1 MDNIDR
7 RKFIGMC
14 VKGGTTLILPSLF
27 VCNNNPKNNSE
38 DNLTKF
44 KKKSKKELEIE
55 LLNDF
60 LEPSEAYLNK
70 KEITDTLYEIQIA
83 CEFGRETVSRATYLG
98 DNLFITSYHVVDEDL
113 EDRVLIPQR
122 KRNYGLNFQRKFKVV
137 EYDPISDLALL
148 KTTEADNK
156 GKAKL
161 HLNNIIPS
169 LDDRVSS
176 FSWLTGKTSKEPFE
190 VKCDGKDLYDQTKII
205 RNLGKLILPANSH
218 LFESEGKVLKY
229 NEEYM
234 EKNYYQKGFKSRP
247 ENNIITSI
255 NGDHGSSGQP
265 VFLKKDKD
273 KYQFIGITKGGF
285 TLDYYTP
292 VSNHPLGESE
302 IVQTIAFV
310 VHRSPIEKLAK
321 GYIKRISRYL

>member
-14 VKGGTTLILPSLF
+14 AKGGTALILPSLF
-27 VCNNNPKNNSE
+27 ACNNNPENNRENTPANSR
-38 DNLTKF
+38 
-44 KKKSKKELEIE
+44 KKSKKELEIE

-70 KEITDTLYEIQIA
+70 KDITETLYEIQLS

-98 DNLFITSYHVVDEDL
+98 DNLFITSYHVVDEGPEDL
-113 EDRVLIPQR
+113 VLIPQW
-122 KRNYGLNFQRKFKVV
+122 KRNYGSDFQRKFIVV
-137 EYDPISDLALL
+137 EYDPVSDLALL
-148 KTTEADNK
+148 KTTEENNK

-161 HLNNIIPS
+161 HLNRIIPS
-169 LDDRVSS
+169 LNDRVSS
-176 FSWLTGKTSKEPFE
+176 FSWLTGKTSKKTFE
-190 VKCDGKDLYDQTKII
+190 VKCDGRDLYDQTKII

-229 NEEYM
+229 NKEYA
-234 EKNYYQKGFKSRP
+234 EKNFSRRRYTDP

-255 NGDHGSSGQP
+255 KGDHGSSGQP

-273 KYQFIGITKGGF
+273 KYQFIGITRGGF
-285 TLDYYTP
+285 PLDYCTP
-292 VSNHPLGESE
+292 VSNHPLGERE

-310 VHRSPIEKLAK
+310 VHRGPIEKLVR
-321 GYIKRISRYL
+321 GYIKRTSRYI